1 MLQSHH
7 RRKRMPCSIM
17 INVFVGILA
26 VSTLSS
32 KALFGHAELCGE
44 YSNICEL
51 VTGCYCDSASDDDC
65 VCNRN
70 WWAACPDKG
79 CPLYL
84 WMPGSMEANTH
95 THLYQFFMIEML
107 KRGFVAVNVGY
118 DGTYSIG
125 KFRRTV

>member
-1 MLQSHH
+1 
-7 RRKRMPCSIM
+7 M
-17 INVFVGILA
+17 INVFVGIIA

-32 KALFGHAELCGE
+32 NALFGHAELCDE

-51 VTGCYCDSASDDDC
+51 VTVCYCDSAS
-65 VCNRN
+65 NRN
-70 WWAACPDKG
+70 WWAYKPVGVHACPDKG

-95 THLYQFFMIEML
+95 THLDQFFMIEML